1 MSYFWGLTG
10 SPAGKYSGGN
20 SYNPQ
25 PTPDWQKSMT
35 SFLIK
40 SGRTLEMAFPLL
52 LNNTS
57 HVDFSFIKFCSDL
70 DKESSVEEDDLA
82 TKKEM
87 VKAKGKG
94 QEEKENKENKSKM
107 TKNGVVSD
115 TDSDDE

>member
-1 MSYFWGLTG
+1 MSYSWVLAG

-52 LNNTS
+52 LDNTS

-94 QEEKENKENKSKM
+94 KEEKENKSKM
-107 TKNGVVSD
+107 SSSGVVSD

>member
-1 MSYFWGLTG
+1 MSYSRVLAG

-70 DKESSVEEDDLA
+70 DKESSVEDDLA

-94 QEEKENKENKSKM
+94 QEEKENKNI
-107 TKNGVVSD
+107 D
-115 TDSDDE
+115 

>member
-1 MSYFWGLTG
+1 MFAG

-25 PTPDWQKSMT
+25 PTPDWQKTMI

-40 SGRTLEMAFPLL
+40 SGRTLEMAFPFF

-57 HVDFSFIKFCSDL
+57 HEDFSFIKFCSDL
-70 DKESSVEEDDLA
+70 DKENSVEEDDLA

-94 QEEKENKENKSKM
+94 QEEKENKANKSKM
-107 TKNGVVSD
+107 SM
-115 TDSDDE
+115 E